1 MQNHMRELEKFQQI
15 LIEHFTTHIQPNGF
29 KAMLVAISREAAV
42 RYKRELDKLGGP
54 RSKII
59 MTSNLGEK
67 GRDGRSWDEYFLTQ
81 EQREF
86 ESEFFKSP
94 EE

>member
-1 MQNHMRELEKFQQI
+1 
-15 LIEHFTTHIQPNGF
+15 
-29 KAMLVAISREAAV
+29 
-42 RYKRELDKLGGP
+42 
-54 RSKII
+54 

-67 GRDGRSWDEYFLTQ
+67 GRDGTSWDEYFLTQ

-94 EE
+94 ENDIQILIVVDMLLVGYDAPIVTSNVS